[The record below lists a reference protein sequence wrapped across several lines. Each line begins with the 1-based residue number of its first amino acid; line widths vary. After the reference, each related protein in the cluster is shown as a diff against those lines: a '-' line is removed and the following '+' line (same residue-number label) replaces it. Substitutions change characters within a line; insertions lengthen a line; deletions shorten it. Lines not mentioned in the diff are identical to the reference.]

1 MVTPKQTRSNR
12 RIGHPT
18 YPWGST
24 GSGEHAIE
32 RVGHRR
38 HECGVLSLCEF
49 KSDIE
54 LPEMWQAK
62 ERCAARK
69 ERKALGIADQTTEI
83 PTEKGCPET
92 PVSTWMVRTR
102 SPRNRKQLASL
113 RGDAVR
119 DRTPKGM
126 VRAWV
131 PAPITMSTSTRGESP
146 TLRTPD
152 S

>member
-1 MVTPKQTRSNR
+1 MWSTSRYRPFSVNYWPSFLDVVTAALMVF
-12 RIGHPT
+12 
-18 YPWGST
+18 
-24 GSGEHAIE
+24 
-32 RVGHRR
+32 
-38 HECGVLSLCEF
+38 VLSTYFQIALKLEITPGDDEALKVRHQQDRFLAGLHHEF

-113 RGDAVR
+113 RGD
-119 DRTPKGM
+119 G
-126 VRAWV
+126 
-131 PAPITMSTSTRGESP
+131 S
-146 TLRTPD
+146 
-152 S
+152 